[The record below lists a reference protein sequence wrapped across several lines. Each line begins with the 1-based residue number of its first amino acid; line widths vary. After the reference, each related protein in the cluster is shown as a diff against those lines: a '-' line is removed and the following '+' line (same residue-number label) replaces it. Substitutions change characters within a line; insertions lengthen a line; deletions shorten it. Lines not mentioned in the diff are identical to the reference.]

1 MTAALEEALASARLL
16 IAADDERLARIRAA
30 GLAEAGPLF
39 APRHRALRALVA
51 ALSVPPA
58 DDVREALPS
67 SDGALTPDQV
77 MQHAY
82 ANAVTRAPGRM
93 TWGEALR
100 HFEMWMREHDAR
112 LIAEVRPR
120 GTVTD
125 AEAEWEYGVRHVAVD
140 GWPTDLVR
148 SSLDAARADLETC
161 GMNCHLIRRR
171 SARDAGR
178 WEAFHASCEDGS

>member
-1 MTAALEEALASARLL
+1 MTTDLADANAAL
-16 IAADDERLARIRAA
+16 DRLAMGANYAHDVRLIRTA
-30 GLAEAGPLF
+30 LDQLEAQPN
-39 APRHRALRALVA
+39 
-51 ALSVPPA
+51 PPA

-125 AEAEWEYGVRHVAVD
+125 AEAAPRLPDDCECEDREA
-140 GWPTDLVR
+140 LVGPEG
-148 SSLDAARADLETC
+148 LVCGTC
-161 GMNCHLIRRR
+161 GKVID
-171 SARDAGR
+171 DATR
-178 WEAFHASCEDGS
+178 PTP